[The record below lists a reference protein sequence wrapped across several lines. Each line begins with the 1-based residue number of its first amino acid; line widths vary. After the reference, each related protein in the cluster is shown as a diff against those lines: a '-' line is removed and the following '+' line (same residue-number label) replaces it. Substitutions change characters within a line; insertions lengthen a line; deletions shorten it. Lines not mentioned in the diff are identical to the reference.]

1 MFFDDD
7 ESEKKL
13 FEDIQFKRRVAFVD
27 DDNVINI
34 DLKPFSKI
42 SQRYLTMIIMMFHI
56 ILFLLIRFQGRK
68 FRTLKYK

>member
-7 ESEKKL
+7 ENEKKL

-42 SQRYLTMIIMMFHI
+42 SQTYKMVRVTQRSKMLIKV
-56 ILFLLIRFQGRK
+56 ILPK
-68 FRTLKYK
+68 CLKGPKCI